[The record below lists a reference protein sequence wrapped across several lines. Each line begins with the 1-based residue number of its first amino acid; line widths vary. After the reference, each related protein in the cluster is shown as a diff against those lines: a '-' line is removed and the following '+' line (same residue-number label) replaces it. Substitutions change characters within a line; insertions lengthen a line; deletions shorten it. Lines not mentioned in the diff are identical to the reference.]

1 MIGWCFQAFGDS
13 YDAAAEKEKLLAP
26 KGMPRYFGSF
36 EKLLT
41 GKTFLVGQ
49 KISIADTTLLRVVE
63 EVFDWHND
71 AETMMKDYPN
81 ILEWRTMM
89 KNHPN
94 MKAFLE
100 SDRRMPSPA
109 DKVCGD

>member
-1 MIGWCFQAFGDS
+1 MSSIVLPLCWCS
-13 YDAAAEKEKLLAP
+13 
-26 KGMPRYFGSF
+26 MRY
-36 EKLLT
+36 KY
-41 GKTFLVGQ
+41 KTTIPDVGP
-49 KISIADTTLLRVVE
+49 E